1 MNYYYLDDIRPNDYT
16 YNNDQVGNN
25 DHVGLND
32 LVGLNDQVGNNDLV
46 GRNDHVGLNDQV
58 VINDYTYNN
67 DQIHHIGHTAP
78 TPGNF
83 IFIAS
88 CVFSIWIFSCI
99 IILLYHKYKW
109 TNKIMAHELKCLN
122 IVTTKCDKNTI
133 YNPEICVICLDD
145 FKENESISEL
155 ECKHSYHS
163 QCINEWIV
171 KMPICPYCKN

>member
-1 MNYYYLDDIRPNDYT
+1 MDTNLKVTETPTESSFADIIAGDN
-16 YNNDQVGNN
+16 
-25 DHVGLND
+25 
-32 LVGLNDQVGNNDLV
+32 
-46 GRNDHVGLNDQV
+46 
-58 VINDYTYNN
+58 VINIPLF
-67 DQIHHIGHTAP
+67 QRE
-78 TPGNF
+78 
-83 IFIAS
+83 
-88 CVFSIWIFSCI
+88 
-99 IILLYHKYKW
+99 YKW